1 MDKSMTPYGM
11 RRLQAALL
19 IGGLTLFGAKESP
32 AQPPADAP
40 KLADYFG
47 FQPIEIYKFERR
59 VGNLMIRDLDG
70 DRTGDIIV
78 GNNARSRIDLLLSSK
93 RPAEEAESR
102 PFRKETNDLE
112 FDRRMRLVNIPVNK
126 EVVSIGT
133 GDFNGDG
140 KPDLVYYGT
149 PAEVEILFNE
159 GPGRFGGSKKINTGD
174 ALESPARWPS
184 ATSTRTAAMT
194 LPCWPRTTSS
204 SSTRPHP
211 GCSPSRSACRTPR
224 AIPAC

>member
-1 MDKSMTPYGM
+1 MNKSMTPYGM

-47 FQPIEIYKFERR
+47 FQPIEIYKLERR
-59 VGNLMIRDLDG
+59 IGNLMIRDLDG
-70 DRTGDIIV
+70 DKTGDIIV

-112 FDRRMRLVNIPVNK
+112 FDRRMRLASIPVNK

-159 GPGRFGGSKKINTGD
+159 GPGRFGGGKKINTGE
-174 ALESPARWPS
+174 ALEVPGAGRRRPGPG
-184 ATSTRTAAMT
+184 R
-194 LPCWPRTTSS
+194 PR
-204 SSTRPHP
+204 
-211 GCSPSRSACRTPR
+211 
-224 AIPAC
+224 